1 MDFQELTNVISN
13 THNTLLAQTSRSVN
27 IIYTLRNWL
36 IGYRISIY
44 EQSGKDRAEY
54 GEQLIGQLS
63 QELQAKR
70 VTGCSVSR
78 LWSYRQFYQRYPEIL
93 LTLSGEFKTLL
104 DQSVIEKNI
113 LPTVSGEFSRDR
125 ASQKESLSEIPRF
138 PIASLL
144 KSLSFSH
151 FVELIKIDEVLKRSF
166 YEIES
171 VRGQW
176 SARELRR
183 QIDSLYYERSGL
195 SKDKEKLS
203 KLAHLDAH
211 QLVPKDFIRDP
222 YMFEFLGIKSHEALR
237 ENTLRDALLDKIQDF
252 LLEMGKGFCFEAR
265 NKRILIGDKFY
276 FVDLV
281 CYHRIL
287 KAHCLIELKLEAFNH
302 ENIGQLY
309 SYLNY
314 YQKHEMTPGDN
325 PPIGLLLC
333 TERDQALVEYATT
346 GLSNQLFVSKYQLE
360 LPNKE
365 EIKLFLEGI
374 LRQAEID
381 LNK

>member
-1 MDFQELTNVISN
+1 MDFQELTNIISS

-44 EQSGKDRAEY
+44 EQSGKDRAQY
-54 GEQLIGQLS
+54 GDRLIENLS
-63 QELQAKR
+63 KELKIKGVAGSSP
-70 VTGCSVSR
+70 TR
-78 LWSYRQFYQRYPEIL
+78 LWACRQFYQTYPEIL
-93 LTLSGEFKTLL
+93 PTLSAELKFFIN
-104 DQSVIEKNI
+104 QSVEHLEI
-113 LPTVSGEFSRDR
+113 LPTVLGELAITPQGVKENPSGVPC
-125 ASQKESLSEIPRF
+125 L
-138 PIASLL
+138 PIVTLL

-151 FVELIKIDEVLKRSF
+151 FAELSKIDEKLKRSF

-176 SARELRR
+176 SGRELRR

-203 KLAHLDAH
+203 QLAHLDAH

-222 YMFEFLGIKSHEALR
+222 YIFEFLGIKPHEALR

-302 ENIGQLY
+302 ENIGQLN

-333 TERDQALVEYATT
+333 TERDEALVEYAMT

-365 EIKLFLEGI
+365 EIKSFLEGI